1 MDERI
6 QQLMQKVRR
15 IEIKT
20 NALSSNVFAG
30 EYHSAFK
37 GRGMSFSEVREYQ
50 PGDDVRDIDW
60 NVTARFDRTYVKV
73 FEEERELNVMLLIDV
88 SGSLDFGS
96 QGQTQR
102 EMLTE
107 IAATLAFSAIRNND
121 KIGVLFFSDRVEKF
135 IPPAKGR
142 SHILRIIRELLTIEP
157 QSRKTNIGVGLEYF
171 MRVVRKRSVA
181 FLLSDFCDQALNT
194 SVPQNGKSK
203 AKAEATNTADA
214 ATNTPVDELRQKLM
228 MARQKHDLVAV
239 QIYDRR
245 MAELPDV
252 GLMKVED
259 AETGHQLYLDTSS
272 KKVRMAHAKH
282 WRDFSDRLEL
292 LLNRCRVDHAAVMTG
307 SDYVKPLKGL
317 LARRA

>member
-20 NALSSNVFAG
+20 NALSGNVFAG

-194 SVPQNGKSK
+194 NVLQNDKQK
-203 AKAEATNTADA
+203 AQVDA
-214 ATNTPVDELRQKLM
+214 AATATDELRQKLM

-282 WRDFSDRLEL
+282 WRDFSDRLEQ

>member
-157 QSRKTNIGVGLEYF
+157 QSRKTNTGVGLEYF

-181 FLLSDFCDQALNT
+181 FLLSDFCDQVLNT
-194 SVPQNGKSK
+194 NVLQNDKQK
-203 AKAEATNTADA
+203 AQVDA
-214 ATNTPVDELRQKLM
+214 AATATDELRQKLM

-282 WRDFSDRLEL
+282 WRDFSDRLEQ

>member
-15 IEIKT
+15 IELKT
-20 NALSSNVFAG
+20 NALSNNVFAG

-60 NVTARFDRTYVKV
+60 NVSARFDRTYVKV
-73 FEEERELNVMLLIDV
+73 YEEERELTVMLIIDV

-102 EMLTE
+102 DLLTE
-107 IAATLAFSAIRNND
+107 LAATIAFSAIRNND
-121 KIGVLFFSDRVEKF
+121 KIGVLFFSDRIEKF
-135 IPPAKGR
+135 IPPAKGK

-157 QSRKTNIGVGLEYF
+157 QGHKTDISVAMEYF
-171 MRVVRKRSVA
+171 VRVVRKRSIA
-181 FLLSDFCDQALNT
+181 FLLSDMLDPAFTYEET
-194 SVPQNGKSK
+194 SSK
-203 AKAEATNTADA
+203 
-214 ATNTPVDELRQKLM
+214 TPMAVRNEMASLTENLYRKLAM
-228 MARQKHDLVAV
+228 SRQKHDVVAV
-239 QIYDRR
+239 QVFDKR

-259 AETGHQLYLDTSS
+259 AETGHEVYIDTSS
-272 KKVRMAHAKH
+272 RKVR
-282 WRDFSDRLEL
+282 DFHHRYWTTTCGRVEEMLK
-292 LLNRCRVDHAAVMTG
+292 RCRIDHTSVATG
-307 SDYVKPLKGL
+307 EDYVKPLKL
-317 LARRA
+317 LFARRG

>member
-1 MDERI
+1 MDDRI
-6 QQLMQKVRR
+6 KQLMQKVRR

-73 FEEERELNVMLLIDV
+73 FEEERELTVMLLVDV

-102 EMLTE
+102 ELLTE

-157 QSRKTNIGVGLEYF
+157 KSRRTSIDAGLEYF
-171 MRVVRKRSVA
+171 MRVVRKRSIA
-181 FLLSDFCDQALNT
+181 FLLSDFCVTALMPAPARR
-194 SVPQNGKSK
+194 SGKKGSD
-203 AKAEATNTADA
+203 ETAPAPEDM
-214 ATNTPVDELRQKLM
+214 LRRKLM

-239 QIYDRR
+239 QIADQR
-245 MAELPDV
+245 MAALPDV
-252 GLMKVED
+252 GLMKVQD

-272 KKVRMAHAKH
+272 AKVRAAHAQH
-282 WRDFSDRLEL
+282 WRDFSGRLDL
-292 LLNRCRVDHAAVMTG
+292 LLNRCRVDHTTVLTG
-307 SDYVKPLKGL
+307 TDYVKPLRGL

>member
-73 FEEERELNVMLLIDV
+73 FEEERELTVMLLIDV
-88 SGSLDFGS
+88 SGSLDFGTH
-96 QGQTQR
+96 GQTQR
-102 EMLTE
+102 ELLTE
-107 IAATLAFSAIRNND
+107 IAATLAFSAIRTGD

-142 SHILRIIRELLTIEP
+142 SHILRIIRELLTFEP
-157 QSRKTNIGVGLEYF
+157 QSHRTSVDAALEYF
-171 MRVVRKRSVA
+171 MRVVRKRSIA
-181 FLLSDFCDQALNT
+181 FILSDFCDPALM
-194 SVPQNGKSK
+194 
-203 AKAEATNTADA
+203 AKAPAKAPVPVSGRTEPVVDTPADA
-214 ATNTPVDELRQKLM
+214 LRRKLM

-239 QIYDRR
+239 QICDQR

-252 GLMKVED
+252 GLMKVRD
-259 AETGHQLYLDTSS
+259 AETGHQQYIDTSS
-272 KKVRMAHAKH
+272 RKVRAAHAEH
-282 WRDFSDRLEL
+282 WRQFSANLDTV
-292 LLNRCRVDHAAVMTG
+292 LNRCRIDHTTVLTG
-307 SDYVKPLKGL
+307 CDYVKPLRAM

>member
-1 MDERI
+1 MDDKI
-6 QQLMQKVRR
+6 KQLMQKVRR

-20 NALSSNVFAG
+20 RALTNNVFAG

-73 FEEERELNVMLLIDV
+73 FEEERELTVMLLVDV

-102 EMLTE
+102 ELLTE
-107 IAATLAFSAIRNND
+107 IAATLAFSAMRNND

-142 SHILRIIRELLTIEP
+142 SHVLRIIRELLTIEP
-157 QSRKTNIGVGLEYF
+157 QSRKTSMSEGLEYF
-171 MRVVRKRSVA
+171 MRVVRKRSIA
-181 FLLSDFCDQALNT
+181 FLLSDFCDPSLEVAVGEGSDN
-194 SVPQNGKSK
+194 
-203 AKAEATNTADA
+203 
-214 ATNTPVDELRQKLM
+214 LRRRLM

-239 QIYDRR
+239 QVCDRR

-259 AETGHQLYLDTSS
+259 AETGHQIYLDTSS
-272 KKVRMAHAKH
+272 PRVRAAHAAH
-282 WRDFSDRLEL
+282 WRDFTGRLDDIM
-292 LLNRCRVDHAAVMTG
+292 NRCHVDHTRVLTG
-307 SDYVKPLKGL
+307 EDYVKPLRGV

>member
-6 QQLMQKVRR
+6 QQLMQQVRR

-20 NALSSNVFAG
+20 HALSNNVFAG

-37 GRGMSFSEVREYQ
+37 GRGMSFSEVREYE

-73 FEEERELNVMLLIDV
+73 FEEERELTVMLLVDV

-102 EMLTE
+102 QMLTE
-107 IAATLAFSAIRNND
+107 IAATIAFSAIRNND

-157 QSRKTNIGVGLEYF
+157 QSRRTSIDAGLEFF
-171 MRVVRKRSVA
+171 MRVVRKRSIA
-181 FLLSDFCDQALNT
+181 FLLSDFCDRALMQ
-194 SVPQNGKSK
+194 P
-203 AKAEATNTADA
+203 ADA
-214 ATNTPVDELRQKLM
+214 GRTAGNAAESAPDAAENLHRKLM

-245 MAELPDV
+245 MAELPNV

-272 KKVRMAHAKH
+272 AKVRAAHAQH
-282 WRDFSDRLEL
+282 WRSFTERLDT
-292 LLNRCRVDHAAVMTG
+292 LLNRCRVDHTAVMTG
-307 SDYVKPLKGL
+307 SDYVKPLKAL

>member
-6 QQLMQKVRR
+6 QQLMQKVQR

-20 NALSSNVFAG
+20 HALSNNVFAG

-73 FEEERELNVMLLIDV
+73 FEEERELTVMLLIDV

-96 QGQTQR
+96 QGQSQR
-102 EMLTE
+102 DLMTE
-107 IAATLAFSAIRNND
+107 IAAMIAFSAIRNND
-121 KIGVLFFSDRVEKF
+121 KIGVLFFSDRIEKF

-142 SHILRIIRELLTIEP
+142 SHVLRIVRELLTIEP
-157 QSRKTNIGVGLEYF
+157 SSRRTNISVGLEYF
-171 MRVVRKRSVA
+171 MRVVRKRSIA
-181 FLLSDFCDQALNT
+181 FLLSDMQDFSSDPEL
-194 SVPQNGKSK
+194 
-203 AKAEATNTADA
+203 
-214 ATNTPVDELRQKLM
+214 LRQRM
-228 MARQKHDLVAV
+228 AMARRKHDLVAV
-239 QIYDRR
+239 QVYDQR

-259 AETGHQLYLDTSS
+259 AETGHKLYLDTSS
-272 KKVRMAHAKH
+272 KKVRQLHAEH
-282 WRDFSDRLEL
+282 WKNHTTQLENL
-292 LLNRCRVDHAAVMTG
+292 FNRCRVDHTMVATG
-307 SDYVKPLKGL
+307 SDYVKPLKSL
-317 LARRA
+317 FSRRA